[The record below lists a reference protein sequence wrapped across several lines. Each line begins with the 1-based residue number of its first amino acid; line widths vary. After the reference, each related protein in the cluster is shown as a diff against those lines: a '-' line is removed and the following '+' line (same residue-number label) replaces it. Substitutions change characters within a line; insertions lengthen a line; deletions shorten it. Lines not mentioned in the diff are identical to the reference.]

1 MSRRLLV
8 AAGGTGGHIFPGIA
22 VAEKLKQLGWEVS
35 WVGTEDRM
43 EAQVVPSHGFEIDF
57 IKVKG
62 LRGNGLKRLL
72 KAPFMILKA
81 IIAARNILKT
91 HKPDAVLT
99 MGGYVTGP
107 VGIAA
112 KMLGVPLIIHE
123 QNAVAG
129 FSNKLLAKLATRVLC
144 AFQGAFADRACDI
157 VGNPIRDSV
166 TQIQSKSITHQV
178 NCLVV
183 GGSLGAK
190 ALNDTLPD
198 VFSSLNEKNHAS
210 LAVWHQSG
218 KGNGGGVTKRYEGQ
232 SFDYKVTE
240 FIENMDQAYEW
251 ADIIV
256 CRAGALTV
264 SEVAAAGKMAVFVPL
279 PHAVDDHQTL
289 NARALV
295 DKQAAL
301 IVPQSELNMSN
312 MVSLLEPFFAE
323 PHLIEEKA
331 LRAKACAQLDAT
343 NSVVEIIKEVTNQ
356 RESCERK

>member
-1 MSRRLLV
+1 MTKRILV

-22 VAEKLKQLGWEVS
+22 VAQQLKDAGWKVS

-43 EAQVVPSHGFEIDF
+43 EAQVVPKHGFDIDF
-57 IKVKG
+57 ITVKG
-62 LRGNGLKRLL
+62 VRGNGLKRLL
-72 KAPFMILKA
+72 QTPLMVFKA
-81 IIAARNILKT
+81 IFAAKKILST
-91 HKPDAVLT
+91 NRPDVVLT

-112 KMLGVPLIIHE
+112 KLLGVPLIIHE

-129 FSNKLLAKLATRVLC
+129 LSNRMLAKLANRVLC
-144 AFQGAFADRACDI
+144 AFKGAFPETECDV

-166 TQIQSKSITHQV
+166 TQIQPKVVEENV

-190 ALNDTLPD
+190 ALNETLPGI
-198 VFSSLNEKNHAS
+198 FNALHQLGHRKLSI
-210 LAVWHQSG
+210 WHQSG
-218 KGNGGGVTKRYEGQ
+218 RGNEQAVATNYSDSQ
-232 SFDYKVTE
+232 FTYKVDE

-251 ADIIV
+251 ADIII

-289 NARALV
+289 NANALV
-295 DKQAAL
+295 SEGAAL
-301 IVPQSELNMSN
+301 LMPQSELNELN
-312 MVSLLEPFFAE
+312 MVTLLEPYLRE
-323 PHLIEEKA
+323 PTRIEAKSQKA
-331 LRAKACAQLDAT
+331 KLCAQTSAT
-343 NSVVEIIKEVTNQ
+343 NTVVEIIEEITSQ
-356 RESCERK
+356 RENCERK

>member
-1 MSRRLLV
+1 MSKRLLV

-22 VAEKLKQLGWEVS
+22 VAQKLKQLGWEVS

-43 EAQVVPSHGFEIDF
+43 ESQVVPKHGIAIDY

-62 LRGNGLKRLL
+62 LRGNGIKRLL
-72 KAPFMILKA
+72 KAPLMILKA
-81 IIAARNILKT
+81 IYAARQIIKT
-91 HKPDAVLT
+91 QKPDAVLA

-112 KMLGVPLIIHE
+112 KMSGVPLIIHE

-129 FSNKLLAKLATRVLC
+129 LSNRLLAKLASRVLC
-144 AFQGAFADRACDI
+144 AFNGAFAGKQYDV
-157 VGNPIRDSV
+157 VGNPIRESV
-166 TQIQSKSITHQV
+166 AQIKVKPITQQI

-190 ALNDTLPD
+190 ALNEALPS
-198 VFSSLNEKNHAS
+198 VFSSLSQSTGRALS
-210 LAVWHQSG
+210 VWHQSG
-218 KGNGGGVTKRYEGQ
+218 KGNGESVTQ
-232 SFDYKVTE
+232 SYAQGEFTYKVTE

-251 ADIIV
+251 ADMII

-289 NARALV
+289 NAQALV
-295 DKQAAL
+295 DEQAAL
-301 IVPQSELNMSN
+301 IMPQQELNKTS
-312 MVSLLEPFFAE
+312 MVTLLKPYFDE

-331 LRAKACAQLDAT
+331 KRAKSCAQLNAT
-343 NSVVEIIKEVTNQ
+343 KSVAEIIEQVT
-356 RESCERK
+356 S

>member
-1 MSRRLLV
+1 MTRRLLV

-43 EAQVVPSHGFEIDF
+43 ESQVVPKHGFDIDY

-62 LRGNGLKRLL
+62 LRGNGLKRLVN
-72 KAPFMILKA
+72 APFMIIKA
-81 IIAARNILKT
+81 IFAARKIIKT
-91 HKPDAVLT
+91 QKPDAILT

-107 VGIAA
+107 VGVAA

-144 AFQGAFADRACDI
+144 AFSGAFKGQSYDV
-157 VGNPIRDSV
+157 VGNPIRESV
-166 TQIQSKSITHQV
+166 SQIKAKPIDQQI
-178 NCLVV
+178 NCLVI

-190 ALNDTLPD
+190 ALNEAMPS
-198 VFSSLNEKNHAS
+198 VFSSLYGSATAS
-210 LAVWHQSG
+210 LSVWHQSG
-218 KGNGGGVTKRYEGQ
+218 KGNGLLVSDYYEH
-232 SFDYKVTE
+232 SAFTYKVTE

-251 ADIIV
+251 ADIII

-295 DKQAAL
+295 DESAAL
-301 IVPQSELNMSN
+301 LMPQSELNEHS
-312 MVSLLEPFFAE
+312 MVTLLKPYFEE
-323 PHLIEEKA
+323 PHLIEQKA
-331 LRAKACAQLDAT
+331 ERAKACAQLDST
-343 NSVVEIIKEVTNQ
+343 NTVVEIIKQVTN
-356 RESCERK
+356 

>member
-1 MSRRLLV
+1 MTRRLLV

-43 EAQVVPSHGFEIDF
+43 ESQVVPKHGFDIDY

-62 LRGNGLKRLL
+62 LRGNGLKRLI
-72 KAPFMILKA
+72 KAPFMIIKA
-81 IIAARNILKT
+81 IFAARKIIKNQ
-91 HKPDAVLT
+91 KPDAILT

-107 VGIAA
+107 VGVAA

-144 AFQGAFADRACDI
+144 AFSGAFKGQSYDV
-157 VGNPIRDSV
+157 VGNPIRESV
-166 TQIQSKSITHQV
+166 SQIKAKHIDQQI
-178 NCLVV
+178 NCLVI

-190 ALNDTLPD
+190 ALNEAMPS
-198 VFSSLNEKNHAS
+198 VFSSLYGTAKAS
-210 LAVWHQSG
+210 LSVWHQSG
-218 KGNGGGVTKRYEGQ
+218 KGNGPLVTGSYEH
-232 SFDYKVTE
+232 SAFAYKVTE

-251 ADIIV
+251 ADIII

-264 SEVAAAGKMAVFVPL
+264 SEVAAAGKMAIFVPL

-295 DKQAAL
+295 DENAAL
-301 IVPQSELNMSN
+301 LMPQSELNEHS
-312 MVSLLEPFFAE
+312 MVTLLKPYFEE
-323 PHLIEEKA
+323 PHLIEQKA
-331 LRAKACAQLDAT
+331 ERAKACAQLDST
-343 NSVVEIIKEVTNQ
+343 NTVVEIIKQVT
-356 RESCERK
+356 S